1 MSNLDLK
8 ALRENSGLTQKE
20 LSEKLGITT
29 RTIINWE
36 GGGVIPKGKRELLQR
51 FFENFTS
58 GQSESFHVTENIP
71 VRDAFELA
79 EFENNNANLFSA
91 LPNGQYVMT
100 MPLAEIR
107 IQAGLLDHYQDL
119 DYFKDLEQHSI
130 IVEKPAR
137 GRYMAFR
144 VSGDSMDDGSK
155 DSIPAG
161 YIVSTR
167 ELQRHHWTS
176 KLRFKDYRFWV
187 IYTTQ
192 SRMPLLKEIVGH
204 DVEKGIITCHSL
216 NDSPE
221 YTDFELSLND
231 VKMLFY
237 VIDIHRKAAK
247 DEYY

>member
-1 MSNLDLK
+1 MNNLHIKSIRISLKLKQQEFADLVGVSK
-8 ALRENSGLTQKE
+8 SAIQKWESGERSPDEIQIQKLTEIEN
-20 LSEKLGITT
+20 GITKAHSMIT
-29 RTIINWE
+29 
-36 GGGVIPKGKRELLQR
+36 
-51 FFENFTS
+51 
-58 GQSESFHVTENIP
+58 
-71 VRDAFELA
+71 DAFEMA

-100 MPLAEIR
+100 MPLAEIK

-167 ELQRHHWTS
+167 ELQQHHWTS

-192 SRMPLLKEIVGH
+192 SRMPLLKEIVDH
-204 DVEKGIITCHSL
+204 DVNNATITCHSL

-237 VIDIHRKAAK
+237 VIDIHRKAAR